1 MKKKLIFFCSIL
13 AFLIVVGS
21 LLIVIGSLY
30 GERRIESETI
40 DNDYYMVITSDKFKL
55 KPGSTNDYIFTK
67 NNKRV
72 AKITYFNKND
82 ATKYINLIK
91 SSNNIKILD
100 VAQNKSKT
108 GGYYFFKK
116 GKKSI
121 TYNYVFI
128 YSHTAVLIESV
139 VSKKQTKE
147 IPLNINFKEQKH
159 YAVIRHHIHH
169 L

>member
-13 AFLIVVGS
+13 TFLIVVGS
-21 LLIVIGSLY
+21 LLIAVGSLY
-30 GERRIESETI
+30 KEKRIESETI
-40 DNDYYMVITSDKFKL
+40 DNDYYMVITSDNFKL
-55 KPGSTNDYIFTK
+55 NSGSTNDYIFTK

-108 GGYYFFKK
+108 GVYYFFKK

-121 TYNYVFI
+121 TYNYIFI

-139 VSKKQTKE
+139 VSKNKTKE

-159 YAVIRHHIHH
+159 YVVIRHIHH

>member
-13 AFLIVVGS
+13 TFLIVVGS
-21 LLIVIGSLY
+21 LLIAVGSLY
-30 GERRIESETI
+30 EEKRIESETI

-55 KPGSTNDYIFTK
+55 NPGNTNDYIFTK

-100 VAQNKSKT
+100 VCSKQEQNRCLL
-108 GGYYFFKK
+108 FFQKREKK
-116 GKKSI
+116 
-121 TYNYVFI
+121 YN
-128 YSHTAVLIESV
+128 L
-139 VSKKQTKE
+139 
-147 IPLNINFKEQKH
+147 
-159 YAVIRHHIHH
+159 
-169 L
+169 